1 MLDLLLKATT
11 TTTKPV
17 NIFNGTTTTSSFDF
31 DSFLTGASA
40 AIIVLVIF
48 VALICLA
55 IAALIIVSNCK
66 IFAKAGQKWWKA
78 LIPLYNS
85 WVETKIAGLA
95 WWWFPIF
102 AGLTALLAT
111 PRCENFVVSMGL
123 MLVSFNYCYNMAIKF
138 GKSKGFAVLLAILPV
153 IGLPMLAFGS
163 AKYDK
168 DAKVDQ
174 NGIFSVK

>member
-1 MLDLLLKATT
+1 MLDLLLKT

-17 NIFNGTTTTSSFDF
+17 FFNGTPASKSFDVE
-31 DSFLTGASA
+31 SFLTGASA
-40 AIIVLVIF
+40 AIIVLAIF
-48 VALICLA
+48 ALLICLA

-85 WVETKIAGLA
+85 WVQTKICGLA

-102 AGLTALLAT
+102 VGVTALFSE
-111 PRCENFVVSMGL
+111 PRMSNYVISMGL
-123 MLVSFNYCYNMAIKF
+123 VLVSFNYCYNMAIKF